1 MVQKI
6 VCTPGAQNVNGRSQN
21 DTDGF
26 RALVSHA
33 LRTGRRWISG
43 LHCDWRWNMGL
54 SPHSWIWQSRFALRN
69 LMTERASHLA
79 GRGTLLPFQTRLTQ
93 TKPLLPLSN
102 EHGSQVKDQGRRQCC
117 HNKHKKF
124 PYRPTRY
131 VSLLSGLASY
141 YKVNFRFRQNPL
153 RRTAALIGAK
163 VRRFGNRVE
172 VHHQGRRY
180 WSFMYM

>member
-1 MVQKI
+1 
-6 VCTPGAQNVNGRSQN
+6 
-21 DTDGF
+21 
-26 RALVSHA
+26 
-33 LRTGRRWISG
+33 
-43 LHCDWRWNMGL
+43 
-54 SPHSWIWQSRFALRN
+54 
-69 LMTERASHLA
+69 MTERTS
-79 GRGTLLPFQTRLTQ
+79 RLTE
-93 TKPLLPLSN
+93 LWIGAAISN
-102 EHGSQVKDQGRRQCC
+102 TSHSNKASSTTVKRARLNVKDKGRRQCC